1 MLESRDNQLKPMRQ
15 GLQCVYDS
23 LMLKCRRFCRSAMLL
38 PVTSGNRAARIL
50 IGGAAARP
58 LECSGR

>member
-23 LMLKCRRFCRSAMLL
+23 LMLKCRRFWSIRNVASRYQWQ
-38 PVTSGNRAARIL
+38 P
-50 IGGAAARP
+50 GGPHIDRGGGGSTA
-58 LECSGR
+58 